1 MLFSHCHPFFI
12 GWEKCGRHGKDHS
25 ENLEGKEGISKRVQQ
40 WEGRQQGGGHENE
53 VSNNKVEDETLK
65 FSKPLYTVSK
75 NYLEGHFKFFCQCPR
90 ASANLDL
97 TLVYLSQKK
106 KKNNKNPCNFWKT
119 TFDGGQPL
127 MGDHLWWMTIFDEKW
142 RRLRDL
148 DTKWY
153 EDQTKSFKQSF
164 LEPKIFPKPTF
175 FSSPNFFWHK
185 ISFVPKFFSN
195 QKFIQTNIFLTKIFS
210 KPKNFFQTQHFFQTK
225 NFFQTQNFF

>member
-1 MLFSHCHPFFI
+1 MAQNTVLEIYRLSLSINIANIEPSGDKHWLLFSHCHPFFI

-106 KKNNKNPCNFWKT
+106 KKNNKNPCNFWKR
-119 TFDGGQPL
+119 TFDWGQPL
-127 MGDHLWWMTIFDEKW
+127 I
-142 RRLRDL
+142 
-148 DTKWY
+148 
-153 EDQTKSFKQSF
+153 
-164 LEPKIFPKPTF
+164 
-175 FSSPNFFWHK
+175 
-185 ISFVPKFFSN
+185 
-195 QKFIQTNIFLTKIFS
+195 
-210 KPKNFFQTQHFFQTK
+210 
-225 NFFQTQNFF
+225 